1 MSQAFETCKYDCNIL
16 PIDLLY
22 AKATRQDAS
31 RILKSMSKNERK

>member
-1 MSQAFETCKYDCNIL
+1 MSQAYKTCKYNWNIL

-31 RILKSMSKNERK
+31 RILKSMSRNEGK